1 MFSKWIESA
10 KDSASQL
17 LNAGKTVLQDVVIL
31 FIYLPCSLY
40 NLSKVYLLKVSFPF
54 ITWCIVND
62 KATAYFREKMVKQ
75 PEDMTYITPNLIG
88 IFCYS
93 LLL

>member
-40 NLSKVYLLKVSFPF
+40 NLSKVYLLKVSFLF
-54 ITWCIVND
+54 NI
-62 KATAYFREKMVKQ
+62 
-75 PEDMTYITPNLIG
+75 
-88 IFCYS
+88 
-93 LLL
+93 

>member
-31 FIYLPCSLY
+31 FINLPCSLY
-40 NLSKVYLLKVSFPF
+40 NLSKVYLLKVSSLF
-54 ITWCIVND
+54 I
-62 KATAYFREKMVKQ
+62 M
-75 PEDMTYITPNLIG
+75 
-88 IFCYS
+88 
-93 LLL
+93 